1 MNVHPERAV
10 SAPRAEHHDLV
21 EHVRALSDNDPAQ
34 CVVQA
39 RLGLGMVRD
48 VGDEVAEMQLCGHLG
63 FAYYLLAE
71 DARAIE
77 VTQRAL
83 DLARAKNDRPWEA
96 KALAML
102 GSVHSGFGDNTSAID
117 FLEQALAIRR
127 ELDDTYG
134 TAVALNNLA
143 DTYIEM
149 RQFFDRAR
157 ELLTESHAL
166 FTSIPGSVEA
176 TKGASMALGTLAE
189 LAMAESERVGL
200 SADAAAT
207 AAAEALVRARESL
220 EIAAT
225 LDDNLRILAIAR
237 LAEARALVACGRH
250 DEAEQAIGRIRAM
263 GGVTGTPYFRI
274 MDSMLTG
281 RIHRGRGDHAAAAEA
296 VETGLA
302 LTDNTPRMTERV
314 QLLADLV
321 AVHEERGAFADALR
335 AHRRLFEA
343 TLRARDEVAERRGR
357 VLNGHLDLGRAQLAA
372 ERAQLRS
379 EQLESVNRTLAYD
392 ALHDGLTGLA
402 NRRDFDSTLAA
413 ITSRAHA
420 PLTLL
425 VSDLDQFKSVNDE
438 FSHLVGDEVL
448 RRVAQI
454 IGACVR
460 GTDLVAR
467 VGGEEIAV
475 LLASDPDPTFVAE
488 VCERIRRSI
497 ADYAWDGVA
506 PGLRVT
512 ISIGAASWR
521 PGESAVHLH
530 GRADA
535 LLYEAKRLGRNRT
548 VRDA

>member
-1 MNVHPERAV
+1 M
-10 SAPRAEHHDLV
+10 
-21 EHVRALSDNDPAQ
+21 EHVRALSDNDPAE

-48 VGDEVAEMQLCGHLG
+48 VGDEVAEMHLCGHLG

-71 DARAIE
+71 DAPALE

-83 DLARAKNDRPWEA
+83 ELARAQRDRPWEA
-96 KALAML
+96 KALATL

-117 FLEQALAIRR
+117 FLEQALVIRR

-143 DTYIEM
+143 DTYVEM
-149 RQFFDRAR
+149 RQFLGRAR
-157 ELLTESHAL
+157 EMLTESHAL
-166 FTSIPGSVEA
+166 FTSIHGSVEA
-176 TKGASMALGTLAE
+176 TKGSSASLGTLAE

-200 SADAAAT
+200 GPAAAAT

-220 EIAAT
+220 EVADT
-225 LDDNLRILAIAR
+225 LDDNLRTLAIAR
-237 LAEARALVACGRH
+237 LVEARALVACGRH

-263 GGVTGTPYFRI
+263 GGVTGTPYFQI

-281 RIHRGRGDHAAAAEA
+281 RIHRVRGDHAAAAHA

-302 LTDNTPRMTERV
+302 LTDDTPRMTERV
-314 QLLADLV
+314 QLLTDLV
-321 AVHEERGAFADALR
+321 AVHEERGAFADALA

-343 TLRARDEVAERRGR
+343 TLRQRDEVAERRGR
-357 VLNGHLDLGRAQLAA
+357 VLNGHLDLERAQLTA

-392 ALHDGLTGLA
+392 ALHDALTGLA

-413 ITSRAHA
+413 ITARGYA

-425 VSDLDQFKSVNDE
+425 LSDLDKFKGVNDG

-467 VGGEEIAV
+467 FGGEEIAV

-497 ADYAWDGVA
+497 ADYAWDDVA
-506 PGLRVT
+506 PGLHVT
-512 ISIGAASWR
+512 ISIGAAAWR
-521 PGESAVHLH
+521 PGESAVHLM

>member
-1 MNVHPERAV
+1 MSVAPERAG
-10 SAPRAEHHDLV
+10 SAPRTEHRDLV
-21 EHVRALSDNDPAQ
+21 EHVRVLSDNDPAQ
-34 CVVQA
+34 CAVQGVLA
-39 RLGLGMVRD
+39 LGVVRD
-48 VGDEVAEMQLCGHLG
+48 AGDDVAEMHLCAYLG
-63 FAYYLLAE
+63 FAYYLLAD
-71 DARAIE
+71 DARAVE
-77 VTQRAL
+77 ATQRSL
-83 DLARAKNDRPWEA
+83 DLARALADRPWEA
-96 KALAML
+96 KALATL
-102 GSVHSGFGDNTSAID
+102 GSVHTVFGDNTSAID

-127 ELDDTYG
+127 ELGDPFG
-134 TAVALNNLA
+134 TAVALNNLG

-149 RQFFDRAR
+149 RQFLDRAR

-166 FTSIPGSVEA
+166 FTSIPSSPDA
-176 TKGASMALGTLAE
+176 TKGASVSLGTLAE
-189 LAMAESERVGL
+189 LAMAQSEQVGIG
-200 SADAAAT
+200 AEAAAT

-220 EIAAT
+220 EIALN
-225 LDDNLRILAIAR
+225 LDDNLRVLAIAR
-237 LAEARALVACGRH
+237 LAEARALVACGCY
-250 DEAEQAIGRIRAM
+250 DEAEQAVRQIRAM
-263 GGVTGTPYFRI
+263 GGATSTPYFQI

-281 RIHRGRGDHAAAAEA
+281 RIHRARGFHAAAAQA
-296 VETGLA
+296 VEAGLA
-302 LTDNTPRMTERV
+302 LTDDTPRMTERV
-314 QLLADLV
+314 QLLTDLV
-321 AVHEERGAFADALR
+321 AVHEERGAFVDALA

-357 VLNGHLDLGRAQLAA
+357 VLNGHLDLERAQLAT

-392 ALHDGLTGLA
+392 ALHDALTGLA

-413 ITSRAHA
+413 ITSRSFA
-420 PLTLL
+420 PLTLVL
-425 VSDLDQFKSVNDE
+425 TDLDNFKAVNDG
-438 FSHLVGDEVL
+438 FSHLVGDEAL

-467 VGGEEIAV
+467 IGGEEVAV
-475 LLASDPDPTFVAE
+475 LLASDPDPAFAAE

-497 ADYAWDGVA
+497 AEYAWDDVA
-506 PGLRVT
+506 PGLRIT

>member
-1 MNVHPERAV
+1 MSAHPERAV
-10 SAPRAEHHDLV
+10 SAPRAEHLDLV
-21 EHVRALSDNDPAQ
+21 EHVRALSDNDPAE

-48 VGDEVAEMQLCGHLG
+48 VGDEVAEMHLCGHLG

-71 DARAIE
+71 DAPALE

-83 DLARAKNDRPWEA
+83 ELARAQRDRPWEA
-96 KALAML
+96 KALATM

-143 DTYIEM
+143 DTYVEM
-149 RQFFDRAR
+149 RQFLGRAR
-157 ELLTESHAL
+157 EMLTESHAL
-166 FTSIPGSVEA
+166 FTSMHGSVEA
-176 TKGASMALGTLAE
+176 TKGSSVSLGTLAE

-200 SADAAAT
+200 GPSAAAT

-220 EIAAT
+220 EVAHT
-225 LDDNLRILAIAR
+225 LDDNLRTLAIAR
-237 LAEARALVACGRH
+237 LVEARALVACGRH

-263 GGVTGTPYFRI
+263 GGVTGTPYFQI

-281 RIHRGRGDHAAAAEA
+281 RIHRVRGDHAAAAHA

-302 LTDNTPRMTERV
+302 LTDDTPRMTERV
-314 QLLADLV
+314 QLLTDLV
-321 AVHEERGAFADALR
+321 AVHEERGAFADALA
-335 AHRRLFEA
+335 AHRRLLEA
-343 TLRARDEVAERRGR
+343 TLRQRDEVAERRGR
-357 VLNGHLDLGRAQLAA
+357 VLNGHLDLERAQLAA

-392 ALHDGLTGLA
+392 ALHDALTGLA

-413 ITSRAHA
+413 ITSRGYA

-425 VSDLDQFKSVNDE
+425 LSDLDKFKGVNDG

-497 ADYAWDGVA
+497 ADYAWDDVA
-506 PGLRVT
+506 RGLHVT
-512 ISIGAASWR
+512 ISIGAAAWR
-521 PGESAVHLH
+521 PGESAVHLM

>member
-1 MNVHPERAV
+1 MSVHPERA
-10 SAPRAEHHDLV
+10 SSTPLAMHHDMV
-21 EHVRALSDNDPAQ
+21 EHVHVLSDNDPTQ
-34 CVVQA
+34 CVVEG
-39 RLGLGMVRD
+39 RLGLGIVRD
-48 VGDEVAEMQLCGHLG
+48 AGDEVGEMHLCGHLG
-63 FAYYLLAE
+63 FAYYLLGQ
-71 DARAIE
+71 DAPALE

-96 KALAML
+96 KALATL

-127 ELDDTYG
+127 ELGDTYG

-143 DTYIEM
+143 DTYVEM

-157 ELLTESHAL
+157 DLLTESHAL
-166 FTSIPGSVEA
+166 FTSIPSSAEA
-176 TKGASMALGTLAE
+176 TKGASVSLGTLAE

-200 SADAAAT
+200 GADAAAT
-207 AAAEALVRARESL
+207 AAAEALVRARQSL
-220 EIAAT
+220 DVADT
-225 LDDNLRILAIAR
+225 LADNLRILAIAR
-237 LAEARALVACGRH
+237 LVEARALVACRRH

-263 GGVTGTPYFRI
+263 GGVTGTPYFQI

-281 RIHRGRGDHAAAAEA
+281 RIYRARGFHAAAAQA

-302 LTDNTPRMTERV
+302 LTDGTPRMTERV
-314 QLLADLV
+314 QLLTDLV
-321 AVHEERGAFADALR
+321 AVHEERGAFADALA

-357 VLNGHLDLGRAQLAA
+357 VLNGHLDLERVQLAA

-392 ALHDGLTGLA
+392 ALHDALTGLA

-413 ITSRAHA
+413 ITSRAYA

-425 VSDLDQFKSVNDE
+425 LLDLDQFKDINDT

-448 RRVAQI
+448 RRVAKI

-475 LLASDPDPTFVAE
+475 LLESDPDPRFVTE

-497 ADYAWDGVA
+497 ADQPWDDVA
-506 PGLRVT
+506 AGLRVT
-512 ISIGAASWR
+512 ISIGAATWR
-521 PGESAVHLH
+521 PGESRVHLH

>member
-1 MNVHPERAV
+1 
-10 SAPRAEHHDLV
+10 
-21 EHVRALSDNDPAQ
+21 
-34 CVVQA
+34 
-39 RLGLGMVRD
+39 LGLGIVRD
-48 VGDEVAEMQLCGHLG
+48 ACDEVAEMQLCGHLG
-63 FAYYLLAE
+63 FAYYLLAQ
-71 DARAIE
+71 DARALE

-83 DLARAKNDRPWEA
+83 DLARAQNDRPWEA
-96 KALAML
+96 KALATL
-102 GSVHSGFGDNTSAID
+102 GSVPSGFGDNTSAID
-117 FLEQALAIRR
+117 FLE
-127 ELDDTYG
+127 
-134 TAVALNNLA
+134 
-143 DTYIEM
+143 M

-157 ELLTESHAL
+157 ELLTQSHAL
-166 FTSIPGSVEA
+166 FTSIPDSVEA
-176 TKGASMALGTLAE
+176 TKGASVSLGTLA
-189 LAMAESERVGL
+189 
-200 SADAAAT
+200 
-207 AAAEALVRARESL
+207 
-220 EIAAT
+220 
-225 LDDNLRILAIAR
+225 DNLRILAIAR
-237 LAEARALVACGRH
+237 LVEARALVACGRH

-263 GGVTGTPYFRI
+263 GGVTGTPYFQI

-281 RIHRGRGDHAAAAEA
+281 RIHRTRGFHAAAAQA

-302 LTDNTPRMTERV
+302 MTDGTPRMTERV
-314 QLLADLV
+314 QLLTDLV
-321 AVHEERGAFADALR
+321 AVHEERGAFADALA

-357 VLNGHLDLGRAQLAA
+357 VLNGHLDLERVHLAA

-392 ALHDGLTGLA
+392 ALHDALTGLA

-413 ITSRAHA
+413 ITSRAYA

-425 VSDLDQFKSVNDE
+425 LPDLDQFKSVNDT

-448 RRVAQI
+448 RRVAHI

-497 ADYAWDGVA
+497 ADQAWDDVA

-521 PGESAVHLH
+521 PGESPVHLH

>member
-1 MNVHPERAV
+1 VPISRRDAQSAAGPPRCAVTVRPERAGPV
-10 SAPRAEHHDLV
+10 PRAEHHDLV
-21 EHVRALSDNDPAQ
+21 AHVRALSDNDPAE

-39 RLGLGMVRD
+39 SLALGVVRD
-48 VGDEVAEMQLCGHLG
+48 AGDEVAEMQVCGHLG

-71 DARAIE
+71 DAPALE
-77 VTQRAL
+77 ATQRAL
-83 DLARAKNDRPWEA
+83 DLARAQGDRAWEA
-96 KALAML
+96 KALAAL
-102 GSVHSGFGDNTSAID
+102 GSVHGGFGDNTSAID

-166 FTSIPGSVEA
+166 FASIDGSVEA
-176 TKGASMALGTLAE
+176 TRGVSTSLATLAE
-189 LAMAESERVGL
+189 LAMAESERVGVDP
-200 SADAAAT
+200 DAT
-207 AAAEALVRARESL
+207 SAAAEEALRHARASL

-225 LDDNLRILAIAR
+225 IDDSLRTLALAR
-237 LAEARALVACGRH
+237 LVEARALVTCGRT
-250 DEAEQAIGRIRAM
+250 DEAEQATRRIRAM
-263 GGVTGTPYFRI
+263 GGITGTPYFQI

-281 RIHRGRGDHAAAAEA
+281 RLHRLRGDHAAAAHA

-302 LTDNTPRMTERV
+302 LTNDTPRMTERV
-314 QLLADLV
+314 QLLTELV
-321 AVHEERGAFADALR
+321 ALHEERGAFADALA

-343 TLRARDEVAERRGR
+343 TLQQRDEVAERRGR
-357 VLNGHLDLGRAQLAA
+357 VLNGHLDLERAQLAT

-379 EQLESVNRTLAYD
+379 EQLESANRTLAYD

-413 ITSRAHA
+413 ITARGYA

-425 VSDLDQFKSVNDE
+425 LSDLDKFKGVNDG

-475 LLASDPDPTFVAE
+475 LLATDPDPEFVAE

-497 ADYAWDGVA
+497 ADYARDDQHRRGVVA
-506 PGLRVT
+506 TR
-512 ISIGAASWR
+512 
-521 PGESAVHLH
+521 
-530 GRADA
+530 
-535 LLYEAKRLGRNRT
+535 
-548 VRDA
+548 